1 MPLAHSAGGIF
12 IRNFQEV
19 APLIVVQMKENG
31 LTVDGHAGYA
41 ETGNDIICAAVSV
54 LAQNFVNSVE
64 ALTED
69 EMEYR
74 IWNGHMDIKW
84 ESLSE
89 QGRLLADSFFIGVCS
104 VANTYGD
111 KFVRII

>member
-41 ETGNDIICAAVSV
+41 ETGNDIC
-54 LAQNFVNSVE
+54 
-64 ALTED
+64 
-69 EMEYR
+69 
-74 IWNGHMDIKW
+74 WG
-84 ESLSE
+84 
-89 QGRLLADSFFIGVCS
+89 
-104 VANTYGD
+104 
-111 KFVRII
+111 

>member
-1 MPLAHSAGGIF
+1 M
-12 IRNFQEV
+12 
-19 APLIVVQMKENG
+19 IVVQMKENG

-41 ETGNDIICAAVSV
+41 ETGNDIICAAVSALV
-54 LAQNFVNSVE
+54 QNLVNSVE

-69 EMEYR
+69 KIECR
-74 IWNGHMDIKW
+74 TWNGHMDIKW
-84 ESLSE
+84 EGLSE